1 MRLLLSSK
9 IIRSRYHRNL
19 VRSGLLLLTAG
30 ALLIARGTLYSGP
43 SIGTVAGREPSA
55 APPPTPVPVVVTR
68 RTPQVERLKLLTRL
82 LDNAFQ
88 IPGTQFRIGLDA
100 IVGIIPGIGD
110 AIGAVFSTFIVFQAA
125 RLGVSRATLARM
137 MGNAV
142 LDTIIGAI
150 PLLGDLFDAG
160 WKANTKNMALLEAHL
175 DRPAATGRS
184 SRKMLVLLG
193 AGLLV
198 LLAGVIALGV
208 LVAKLVVVQMR

>member
-1 MRLLLSSK
+1 MSSLRLNAGSTGARIGGVRHPLHALK
-9 IIRSRYHRNL
+9 VPEPYH
-19 VRSGLLLLTAG
+19 
-30 ALLIARGTLYSGP
+30 
-43 SIGTVAGREPSA
+43 SIMANPLHR
-55 APPPTPVPVVVTR
+55 PTPVPVVATR

-110 AIGAVFSTFIVFQAA
+110 AIGAVFSAFIVFQAA

-137 MGNAV
+137 MGNVV
-142 LDTIIGAI
+142 LDTVIGEI

-184 SRKMLVLLG
+184 SRMILVLLG
-193 AGLLV
+193 SGLLV

>member
-1 MRLLLSSK
+1 MANPL
-9 IIRSRYHRNL
+9 HR
-19 VRSGLLLLTAG
+19 
-30 ALLIARGTLYSGP
+30 
-43 SIGTVAGREPSA
+43 
-55 APPPTPVPVVVTR
+55 PTSVPVVASR

-88 IPGTQFRIGLDA
+88 IPGTRFRIGLDA
-100 IVGIIPGIGD
+100 IVGTIPGIGD
-110 AIGAVFSTFIVFQAA
+110 AIGAAFSAFIVFQAA

-137 MGNAV
+137 MGNVV
-142 LDTIIGAI
+142 LDTVIGEI

-184 SRKMLVLLG
+184 SRMMLVLLG

>member
-1 MRLLLSSK
+1 M
-9 IIRSRYHRNL
+9 
-19 VRSGLLLLTAG
+19 AD
-30 ALLIARGTLYSGP
+30 TLN
-43 SIGTVAGREPSA
+43 R
-55 APPPTPVPVVVTR
+55 PPPAPIVVNR
-68 RTPQVERLKLLTRL
+68 RTPQVERLKILTRL

-88 IPGTQFRIGLDA
+88 IPGTRFRIGLDA

-110 AIGAVFSTFIVFQAA
+110 AIGAVFSAFIVFQAA

-137 MGNAV
+137 MGNVV
-142 LDTIIGAI
+142 LDTVVGEI

-175 DRPAATGRS
+175 DRPESTGRS
-184 SRKMLVLLG
+184 SRTVMLLLG

>member
-1 MRLLLSSK
+1 MSSLRLSAGSTGHESACCATRFMRSK
-9 IIRSRYHRNL
+9 YQNLIIQPWQTRCI
-19 VRSGLLLLTAG
+19 GL
-30 ALLIARGTLYSGP
+30 RRHP
-43 SIGTVAGREPSA
+43 SWPPVEP
-55 APPPTPVPVVVTR
+55 
-68 RTPQVERLKLLTRL
+68 PQVERLKLLTRL

-110 AIGAVFSTFIVFQAA
+110 AIGAVFSAFIVFQAA

-137 MGNAV
+137 MGNVV
-142 LDTIIGAI
+142 LDTVIGEI

>member
-1 MRLLLSSK
+1 
-9 IIRSRYHRNL
+9 
-19 VRSGLLLLTAG
+19 
-30 ALLIARGTLYSGP
+30 
-43 SIGTVAGREPSA
+43 VA
-55 APPPTPVPVVVTR
+55 TR

-110 AIGAVFSTFIVFQAA
+110 AIGAVFSAFIVFQAA

-137 MGNAV
+137 MGNVV
-142 LDTIIGAI
+142 LDTVIGEI
-150 PLLGDLFDAG
+150 PLLGDVFDAG

-175 DRPAATGRS
+175 GRAAATGRS

>member
-1 MRLLLSSK
+1 M
-9 IIRSRYHRNL
+9 
-19 VRSGLLLLTAG
+19 AD
-30 ALLIARGTLYSGP
+30 TLNRP
-43 SIGTVAGREPSA
+43 RPAPIVANR
-55 APPPTPVPVVVTR
+55 PTQ
-68 RTPQVERLKLLTRL
+68 QVERLKILTRL

-88 IPGTQFRIGLDA
+88 IPGTRLRIGLDA

-110 AIGAVFSTFIVFQAA
+110 AIGAVFSAFIVFQAA
-125 RLGVSRATLARM
+125 RLGASRATLARM
-137 MGNAV
+137 MGNVV
-142 LDTIIGAI
+142 LDTVVGEI

-175 DRPAATGRS
+175 DRPEATGRS
-184 SRKMLVLLG
+184 SRKVLFLLG

>member
-1 MRLLLSSK
+1 MTNPL
-9 IIRSRYHRNL
+9 HR
-19 VRSGLLLLTAG
+19 
-30 ALLIARGTLYSGP
+30 
-43 SIGTVAGREPSA
+43 
-55 APPPTPVPVVVTR
+55 APPAVVATR

-88 IPGTQFRIGLDA
+88 VPGTQFHIGLAA

-110 AIGAVFSTFIVFQAA
+110 AIGAVFSAFIVFQAA

-137 MGNAV
+137 MGNV
-142 LDTIIGAI
+142 GLDTVVGEI

-175 DRPAATGRS
+175 DRPATTGRAS
-184 SRKMLVLLG
+184 LKMLILVG
-193 AGLLV
+193 AGFLV

-208 LVAKLVVVQMR
+208 LVAKPVVVQMR

>member
-1 MRLLLSSK
+1 MGRVRHPLHALK
-9 IIRSRYHRNL
+9 VPEPYHSTMANPLHR
-19 VRSGLLLLTAG
+19 
-30 ALLIARGTLYSGP
+30 
-43 SIGTVAGREPSA
+43 
-55 APPPTPVPVVVTR
+55 PTPAPVVVTR
-68 RTPQVERLKLLTRL
+68 PTAQVERLKLLTRL

-88 IPGTQFRIGLDA
+88 IPGTRFRIGLDA
-100 IVGIIPGIGD
+100 IVGIIL
-110 AIGAVFSTFIVFQAA
+110 QAA

-137 MGNAV
+137 MGNVV
-142 LDTIIGAI
+142 LDTVIGEI

>member
-1 MRLLLSSK
+1 MANPLH
-9 IIRSRYHRNL
+9 RS
-19 VRSGLLLLTAG
+19 TPAP
-30 ALLIARGTLYSGP
+30 I
-43 SIGTVAGREPSA
+43 VA
-55 APPPTPVPVVVTR
+55 TR

-88 IPGTQFRIGLDA
+88 IPGTHFRIGLDA

-110 AIGAVFSTFIVFQAA
+110 AIGAVFSAFIVFQAA

-137 MGNAV
+137 MGNVV
-142 LDTIIGAI
+142 LDTVVGEI
-150 PLLGDLFDAG
+150 PILGDLFDAG

-184 SRKMLVLLG
+184 SRLMLLLLG
-193 AGLLV
+193 AGLLL
-198 LLAGVIALGV
+198 LLAGVIAFGV

>member
-1 MRLLLSSK
+1 MANPL
-9 IIRSRYHRNL
+9 HRP
-19 VRSGLLLLTAG
+19 STA
-30 ALLIARGTLYSGP
+30 
-43 SIGTVAGREPSA
+43 
-55 APPPTPVPVVVTR
+55 PVVATR
-68 RTPQVERLKLLTRL
+68 PTAQVERLKLLTRV

-110 AIGAVFSTFIVFQAA
+110 AIGAVFSAFIVFQAA

-137 MGNAV
+137 MGNVV
-142 LDTIIGAI
+142 LDTVIGEI

-184 SRKMLVLLG
+184 SGKMLVLLA

-198 LLAGVIALGV
+198 LLAGVIAFGFYA
-208 LVAKLVVVQMR
+208 AKLVVVQMR

>member
-1 MRLLLSSK
+1 MPTGSHIGLPRYPLHALKLLEPYYS
-9 IIRSRYHRNL
+9 IM
-19 VRSGLLLLTAG
+19 AD
-30 ALLIARGTLYSGP
+30 TLN
-43 SIGTVAGREPSA
+43 R
-55 APPPTPVPVVVTR
+55 PPPAPIVVNR
-68 RTPQVERLKLLTRL
+68 RTPQVERLKILTRL

-88 IPGTQFRIGLDA
+88 IPGTRFRIGLDA

-110 AIGAVFSTFIVFQAA
+110 AIGAVFSAFIVFQAA

-137 MGNAV
+137 MGNVV
-142 LDTIIGAI
+142 LDTVVGEI

-175 DRPAATGRS
+175 DRPESTGRS
-184 SRKMLVLLG
+184 SRTVMLLLG

>member
-1 MRLLLSSK
+1 M
-9 IIRSRYHRNL
+9 
-19 VRSGLLLLTAG
+19 
-30 ALLIARGTLYSGP
+30 
-43 SIGTVAGREPSA
+43 
-55 APPPTPVPVVVTR
+55 
-68 RTPQVERLKLLTRL
+68 
-82 LDNAFQ
+82 DNAFQ

-110 AIGAVFSTFIVFQAA
+110 AIGAVFSAFIVFQAA

-137 MGNAV
+137 MGNVV
-142 LDTIIGAI
+142 LDTVIGEI